1 VVTPAEWGV
10 VTPFRWVEVEG
21 WPGELVP
28 QAIVRRAAFPSTWD
42 DDASSFQCSDD
53 MLNRIW
59 DLCRYSIKATGYA
72 GIYIDGDDERVPY
85 EADAYLNQLSHYATD
100 NDIRMARDTFDYL
113 MAHPTWPTE
122 WGPHMIFMAHAD
134 WMHTGDT
141 AWLAPRYEALKGKLL
156 LERAGPD
163 GLIRSNPQ
171 QVGRDDIVDW
181 PRGERDGY
189 VFTPVNTVVNAFHL
203 RALALMAELARA
215 LGHDADAT
223 EYAARKEATH
233 AVFQERFFDAASGF
247 YRDGEGT
254 DHTSLHAS
262 MFPLAFDLVPVGHRV
277 RIAQWLASRGM
288 VCSVYG
294 AQYLM
299 EALFSN
305 EAGREAIH
313 LMTSATDRSWRHM
326 IESGATLTWEAWDKR
341 YKPDLDW
348 NHAWSAAPA
357 NVLPRFVLGVQASS
371 PGWDNVLIR
380 PNTGDLT
387 QASGKVPTPHG
398 PILLGW
404 ENGSQFRLSLTLP
417 PGVTAR
423 VELPAGG
430 NSQDVSLDGQPVE
443 ATRAGSRWRIAA
455 PVSGSAVLEVR

>member
-1 VVTPAEWGV
+1 VADAADYTAREKA
-10 VTPFRWVEVEG
+10 T
-21 WPGELVP
+21 
-28 QAIVRRAAFPSTWD
+28 RAAFQEK
-42 DDASSFQCSDD
+42 F
-53 MLNRIW
+53 
-59 DLCRYSIKATGYA
+59 
-72 GIYIDGDDERVPY
+72 
-85 EADAYLNQLSHYATD
+85 
-100 NDIRMARDTFDYL
+100 F
-113 MAHPTWPTE
+113 
-122 WGPHMIFMAHAD
+122 
-134 WMHTGDT
+134 DT
-141 AWLAPRYEALKGKLL
+141 AS
-156 LERAGPD
+156 
-163 GLIRSNPQ
+163 GL
-171 QVGRDDIVDW
+171 
-181 PRGERDGY
+181 
-189 VFTPVNTVVNAFHL
+189 
-203 RALALMAELARA
+203 
-215 LGHDADAT
+215 
-223 EYAARKEATH
+223 
-233 AVFQERFFDAASGF
+233 

-254 DHTSLHAS
+254 DHTSFHAS

-430 NSQDVSLDGQPVE
+430 KSQDVSLDGQPVE